1 MNLPIAPPEN
11 SHKQLRGWVA
21 DRLRADIHEG
31 RIRPGEWLRQERLAQ
46 EYGVSQMPIREA
58 FKELASEGL
67 LEHVPYRGVRVVEL
81 TPADV
86 EDIYATRCFLE
97 GKAARAAAA
106 IITDAE
112 IQELKAIQQKIIACS
127 KPEQANIYRPLNRQ
141 FHSFIAHAS
150 CRPYLIRVLK
160 QMWEIFPAMLWNILP
175 LTTSSSLPERVNP
188 DLEEHDTI
196 IRAMEYHDPDL
207 AEKIIVQHIRK
218 SSEQLLEAMRRQG

>member
-1 MNLPIAPPEN
+1 MSFPVSPPEN

-81 TPADV
+81 TSTDV

-97 GKAARAAAA
+97 GKAARSAAES
-106 IITDAE
+106 ITDAE
-112 IQELKAIQQKIIACS
+112 IRELKTVQQQIIACS
-127 KPEQANIYRPLNRQ
+127 TPDQANIYRPLNRQ
-141 FHSFIAHAS
+141 FHTIIAQAS
-150 CRPYLIRVLK
+150 RRPYLIRVLK

-188 DLEEHDTI
+188 DLEEHETI
-196 IRAMEYHDPDL
+196 IRALENRDPDL
-207 AEKIIVQHIRK
+207 AEKIIVQHIQK
-218 SSEQLLEAMRRQG
+218 SGEQLLEAMRRQG